1 VRGWL
6 HEAERTPAALPDE
19 GYVALLGADGADLD
33 ALAALAD
40 RLRQQSVG
48 DAISYVANRNLD
60 TGAVAGRAPT
70 ARHHLAELVVEA
82 RELGATEICM
92 QGPLPAAADD
102 DYIELIAAITAAAP
116 IHLHAFRVEELLDGA
131 ARRRLTLPQ
140 FLAAAAA
147 AGLRSVPGTAA
158 RILDDDVR
166 TRMNDG
172 PDTPVAT
179 WINVIEAAH
188 RAGLRSTSTM
198 VYGHIETPA
207 QQVAHLR
214 TLAAI
219 QARTGGFTEF
229 IAMPIVP
236 ATMPPALRGRPGLRP
251 SWRQT
256 RALYAV
262 ARLILHG
269 RIDNLQ
275 VAWPKLGLAAAV
287 PLLGGGANDLGG
299 LLFDGRLD
307 PAAGAEAG
315 KTLTLS
321 TIETIAQRLGRPIRQ
336 RTTRYEDV

>member
-1 VRGWL
+1 M
-6 HEAERTPAALPDE
+6 PAGLPDE

-40 RLRQQSVG
+40 HVRQQAVG
-48 DAISYVANRNLD
+48 DAVSYVVNRNLD
-60 TGAVAGRAPT
+60 TATVAGRAPA
-70 ARHHLAELVVEA
+70 ARRHLTELVVEA

-92 QGPLPAAADD
+92 QGPLPASADD

-140 FLAAAAA
+140 FLTAAVE

-158 RILDDDVR
+158 RILDDGVR
-166 TRMNDG
+166 TRMNGG

-179 WINVIEAAH
+179 WIRVIEAAH
-188 RAGLRSTSTM
+188 RAGLTSTSTM

-207 QQVAHLR
+207 QQVTHLR

-236 ATMPPALRGRPGLRP
+236 ATTPPALRGLPGLGS

-269 RIDNLQ
+269 QIDNLQ

-299 LLFDGRLD
+299 LLLDGRLD

-315 KTLTLS
+315 KTLTLD
-321 TIETIAQRLGRPIRQ
+321 TIAAIARRLGRPIRQ
-336 RTTRYEDV
+336 RTTRYGDV